1 MPQSMKVVAIV
12 FVLLAGMIGF
22 DSARSND
29 HTLPKSKSFAASF
42 ADRQVALTPVFI
54 SNEIKQLQ
62 IFHLQLLGVL
72 VSILFLLLLM
82 VLYLYFRK
90 LLLSLAKHRFLLE
103 FSHIRNLCMADNLV
117 SSSAEQIRTIS
128 AQLQSSQEEIL
139 QLRAA
144 LLQAQEKEKNN
155 LGQTLHDGLG
165 QYVAGMRAQI
175 KLLQLVSE
183 QPLKVQAVAQCLEE
197 QARELH
203 NGFRC
208 LVRDLYPAMLER
220 QDLAQIL
227 QNLQYDWQRNHPS
240 VCRLHLVGLLPQLT
254 LQQKTQ
260 LYRFFQE
267 ALTNVA
273 RHAHATEV
281 RIWLQ
286 YKQQTLRVLLRDN
299 GKGTAEHQPGLG
311 QHSMAERA
319 RMLNAQLH
327 IQKGTTRGWGIY
339 LSVPLRGQGL

>member
-1 MPQSMKVVAIV
+1 MPQSIKVVAIV
-12 FVLLAGMIGF
+12 FVLLGGMIGF
-22 DSARSND
+22 DSAQSD
-29 HTLPKSKSFAASF
+29 DGTLSQSKNFATSA
-42 ADRQVALTPVFI
+42 ADRQVALTPAFTSV
-54 SNEIKQLQ
+54 EIKQPQ
-62 IFHLQLLGVL
+62 IFHLQLLVVL
-72 VSILFLLLLM
+72 AGMLLLLLLM
-82 VLYLYFRK
+82 VLRWHYRE
-90 LLLSLAKHRFLLE
+90 LLPSLAKHRFLLG
-103 FSHIRNLCMADNLV
+103 FAHIRSDRLAVNAAI
-117 SSSAEQIRTIS
+117 SSAEQVRIVS
-128 AQLQSSQEEIL
+128 AQLQSSQAEVL
-139 QLRAA
+139 QLRTA
-144 LLQAQEKEKNN
+144 LLQAQENEKNN

-165 QYVAGMRAQI
+165 QHVAGMRAQI

-197 QARELH
+197 QASELH

-208 LVRDLYPAMLER
+208 LVRDLYPAMLEH

-227 QNLQYDWQRNHPS
+227 HNLQYDWQRNHPG

-260 LYRFFQE
+260 LYRFLQE

-273 RHAHATEV
+273 RHAQATEV

-299 GKGTAEHQPGLG
+299 GKGSAEHQPGLG
-311 QHSMAERA
+311 QRSMTERA

-327 IQKGTTRGWGIY
+327 IQKGAARGWGIY